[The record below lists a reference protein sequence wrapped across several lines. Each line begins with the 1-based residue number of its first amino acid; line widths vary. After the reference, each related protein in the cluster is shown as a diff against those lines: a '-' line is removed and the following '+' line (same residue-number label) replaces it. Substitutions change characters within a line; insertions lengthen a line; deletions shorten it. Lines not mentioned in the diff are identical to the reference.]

1 MPNSKRPEQP
11 RMLHDPTLPPPWQ
24 LQLRLPL
31 PEPSNQ
37 LQLQLPLHLP
47 LEWPEPHQL
56 LQRQRL
62 LKLQ

>member
-1 MPNSKRPEQP
+1 MPRLNKPLLQ
-11 RMLHDPTLPPPWQ
+11 LHDPTLPPPWQ
-24 LQLRLPL
+24 LQLCLPL
-31 PEPSNQ
+31 PEPSSQ
-37 LQLQLPLHLP
+37 QLQLPLHLP